1 MDGYKSHA
9 SHRRSGDS
17 VPPDQDE
24 LVFIGLDDHGI
35 ELWFNTACR
44 MRRDRQRHAGQ
55 DDVDITLVV
64 HIYKPYFS
72 AGLEA
77 FAGILKLGMR
87 AIPIALIKI
96 GRHTAVEASGEVP
109 PARRRRSSV
118 LPPREPNSGESP
130 ETGWHCL
137 HIGCEAGFIEPLNRA
152 GWLQRAA
159 VRQCIHH
166 RHPGGQRHPECWLR
180 GRQSPARSFAPVSRS
195 EDSCKHWSCATH
207 LHSYVYMRC
216 RAPCR
221 RVRVTIDN
229 YISQWFCGCPVGLET
244 HGVLRIF
251 SAIKVHVP
259 RPYRGSLRRRP
270 QPSAQI
276 KRALHNDDRLRVTF
290 GIKRRHQVGGK
301 GAQVFDH
308 CSNFI
313 QVMQGDVTEAMA

>member
-96 GRHTAVEASGEVP
+96 GRHTAVEASGI
-109 PARRRRSSV
+109 RSAGCADDKAQPDRLLQYRGPKTRAS
-118 LPPREPNSGESP
+118 
-130 ETGWHCL
+130 TGLAPLTCTPTST
-137 HIGCEAGFIEPLNRA
+137 CDAGR
-152 GWLQRAA
+152 
-159 VRQCIHH
+159 
-166 RHPGGQRHPECWLR
+166 
-180 GRQSPARSFAPVSRS
+180 
-195 EDSCKHWSCATH
+195 
-207 LHSYVYMRC
+207 
-216 RAPCR
+216 
-221 RVRVTIDN
+221 
-229 YISQWFCGCPVGLET
+229 PVG
-244 HGVLRIF
+244 
-251 SAIKVHVP
+251 A
-259 RPYRGSLRRRP
+259 Y
-270 QPSAQI
+270 A
-276 KRALHNDDRLRVTF
+276 
-290 GIKRRHQVGGK
+290 
-301 GAQVFDH
+301 
-308 CSNFI
+308 
-313 QVMQGDVTEAMA
+313 